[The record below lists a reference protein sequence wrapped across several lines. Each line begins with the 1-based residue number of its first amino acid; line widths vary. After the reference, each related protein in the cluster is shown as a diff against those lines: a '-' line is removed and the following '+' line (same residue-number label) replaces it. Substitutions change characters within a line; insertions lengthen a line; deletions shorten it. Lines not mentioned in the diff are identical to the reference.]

1 MTETRRRMLTAF
13 FGTAVFLPV
22 KPFLGWLQDTGRVI
36 KPHPYPDGRDPSAPP
51 ALDPPSQ
58 VNPKAL
64 EMERQKE
71 FRANVAK
78 LYDLAAQLK
87 DEVEKTNASATLS
100 LTVMKK
106 AQQIEKLAKEIKNSA
121 KG

>member
-13 FGTAVFLPV
+13 VGSAVFLPV
-22 KPFLGWLQDTGRVI
+22 KPFLGWLQDNSHVV

-51 ALDPPSQ
+51 VLDSPSR
-58 VNPKAL
+58 VNPKAI
-64 EMERQKE
+64 EMEREKE

-87 DEVEKTNASATLS
+87 EEVETTNTNSTLS

-106 AQQIEKLAKEIKNSA
+106 AQQIEKLAKEIKNLA
-121 KG
+121 RR

>member
-13 FGTAVFLPV
+13 VGTAFFLPM
-22 KPFLGWLQDTGRVI
+22 KP
-36 KPHPYPDGRDPSAPP
+36 A

-58 VNPKAL
+58 VNPKGL

-87 DEVEKTNASATLS
+87 EEVEKTNASATLS

>member
-1 MTETRRRMLTAF
+1 MTETRRRMLKAF
-13 FGTAVFLPV
+13 VGSAVFLPV
-22 KPFLGWLQDTGRVI
+22 KPFLGWLQDNGRVV

-51 ALDPPSQ
+51 VLDSPSR
-58 VNPKAL
+58 VNPKGI

-87 DEVEKTNASATLS
+87 EEVEKTNASAKLS